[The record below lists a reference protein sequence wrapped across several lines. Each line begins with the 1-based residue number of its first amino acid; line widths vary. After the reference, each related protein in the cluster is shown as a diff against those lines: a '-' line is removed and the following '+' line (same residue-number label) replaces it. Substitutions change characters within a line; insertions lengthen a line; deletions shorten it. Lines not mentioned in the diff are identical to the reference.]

1 MKHKGSTLCKK
12 KIFLFI
18 FLTVLIPSIL
28 ISCSSKD
35 SKKILKTKPSNIQ
48 KPDINNFQS
57 EVEKA
62 CNKIELSVF
71 DNYKKTN
78 INDTKEINTN
88 FAMVEDELDG
98 LISRFGEITPSEKDI
113 DSWEIIVDDLS
124 HARDIFPNF
133 IEHYQQAI
141 AISDAGANVNDPE
154 QIKLYNDQISKIQ
167 TKINNLHSDL
177 TQTFDEYISI
187 SKKLGIKYCFENF

>member
-1 MKHKGSTLCKK
+1 MQK

-98 LISRFGEITPSEKDI
+98 LISRFGEITPSAKDI

>member
-1 MKHKGSTLCKK
+1 MQK

-18 FLTVLIPSIL
+18 FLTVHIPSIL

>member
-1 MKHKGSTLCKK
+1 MQK

-48 KPDINNFQS
+48 KPDINNFQY

>member
-1 MKHKGSTLCKK
+1 MQK

-177 TQTFDEYISI
+177 TQTFDAYISI

>member
-1 MKHKGSTLCKK
+1 
-12 KIFLFI
+12 
-18 FLTVLIPSIL
+18 
-28 ISCSSKD
+28 
-35 SKKILKTKPSNIQ
+35 
-48 KPDINNFQS
+48 
-57 EVEKA
+57 
-62 CNKIELSVF
+62 
-71 DNYKKTN
+71 
-78 INDTKEINTN
+78 
-88 FAMVEDELDG
+88 MVEDELDG

>member
-1 MKHKGSTLCKK
+1 MQK